1 MGAPFSTVTGG
12 GVSTARG
19 FRAAGISA
27 GIKANGN
34 PDLALLVADAP
45 AQVAAV
51 YTTNKVLAAPV
62 IVSQEHLK
70 RSGGTARA
78 IVVNSGCA
86 NSCTG
91 DTGLRDARA
100 MAEQTAR
107 LVGCPVEQV
116 LVASTGVIGV
126 ALPMDKVQSGIPAA
140 FDALGADQGP
150 AAARAIMT
158 TDVAPKESAARIS
171 IGGREAS
178 IGGMCKGAGM
188 IEPMMATMLGF
199 VTTDASVPRPL
210 LDRALREAV
219 DQTFNAITVDGDSS
233 TNDCVLLLAS
243 GASGVV
249 VDEAGYGTFV
259 DGLSVVCKELALAI
273 VRGGEG
279 ATKLVTI
286 NVTGAATSTEARK
299 AAKVIANSLLV
310 KTAIHGGDPNW
321 GRLMCAAG
329 RAGVTFD
336 ASRAGVTIG
345 SLVLFKDGQPHDE
358 RAPAAA
364 EYLKG
369 TELSI
374 GVDLGAGTASST
386 VWTCDLSAEY
396 VRINADMNQSVSM
409 TLSTARPELVEDDR
423 RASTRNLAVV
433 CQSSPPRWGA

>member
-1 MGAPFSTVTGG
+1 
-12 GVSTARG
+12 
-19 FRAAGISA
+19 
-27 GIKANGN
+27 
-34 PDLALLVADAP
+34 
-45 AQVAAV
+45 
-51 YTTNKVLAAPV
+51 
-62 IVSQEHLK
+62 
-70 RSGGTARA
+70 
-78 IVVNSGCA
+78 
-86 NSCTG
+86 
-91 DTGLRDARA
+91 
-100 MAEQTAR
+100 MAEHTAR
-107 LVGCPVEQV
+107 LIGCPIEQV

-126 ALPMDKVQSGIPAA
+126 ALPMDKVRSGIPAA

-199 VTTDASVPRPL
+199 VTTDASVPKPL
-210 LDRALREAV
+210 LDRALREAWIRRS
-219 DQTFNAITVDGDSS
+219 TRSRSTATRRPTIASS
-233 TNDCVLLLAS
+233 PGQRRQRRRRRRT
-243 GASGVV
+243 
-249 VDEAGYGTFV
+249 GYGTFV
-259 DGLSVVCKELALAI
+259 EGLTAVCRELALAI

-286 NVTGAATSTEARK
+286 NVTGAATATEARK

-321 GRLMCAAG
+321 GRLICAAG
-329 RAGVTFD
+329 APASPST
-336 ASRAGVTIG
+336 SRAGVTIG
-345 SLVLFKDGQPHDE
+345 SHVLFKDGQPHDE
-358 RAPAAA
+358 LAPAAA

-396 VRINADMNQSVSM
+396 VRINADYR
-409 TLSTARPELVEDDR
+409 T
-423 RASTRNLAVV
+423 
-433 CQSSPPRWGA
+433 

>member
-1 MGAPFSTVTGG
+1 MAAAVSLIAG
-12 GVSTARG
+12 GVATPRG
-19 FRAAGISA
+19 FRAAGVSA
-27 GIKANGN
+27 GIKASGN
-34 PDLALLVADAP
+34 PDLMLLVADAP

-51 YTTNKVLAAPV
+51 FTTNKVIAAPV
-62 IVSQEHLK
+62 IVSKEHLA

-86 NSCTG
+86 NACTG
-91 DTGLRDARA
+91 DAGLRDARE
-100 MAEQTAR
+100 MAAETAR

-126 ALPMDKVQSGIPAA
+126 ALPMDKVRSGIPAA
-140 FDALGADQGP
+140 FAALGADQGP

-158 TDVAPKESAARIS
+158 TDLAPKEAAARITV
-171 IGGREAS
+171 GGREAS

-199 VTTDASVPRPL
+199 VTTDAAVPKTL

-219 DQTFNAITVDGDSS
+219 DRTFNAITVDGDSS
-233 TNDCVLLLAS
+233 TNDCVMLLAS

-249 VDEAGYGTFV
+249 VDDSGYGSFV
-259 DGLSVVCKELALAI
+259 EGLTAVCRELALAI

-279 ATKLVTI
+279 ATKLVTV
-286 NVTGAATSTEARK
+286 NVTGAATSGEARQ

-321 GRLMCAAG
+321 GRLICAAG
-329 RAGVTFD
+329 RAGVAFD
-336 ASRAGVTIG
+336 ASRAAVTMG
-345 SLVLFKDGQPHDE
+345 PLVLFKDGQPHDE
-358 RAPAAA
+358 LAPAAA

-369 TELSI
+369 ADLSI
-374 GVDLGAGTASST
+374 GVDLGSGAASST

-396 VRINADMNQSVSM
+396 VRINADYR
-409 TLSTARPELVEDDR
+409 T
-423 RASTRNLAVV
+423 
-433 CQSSPPRWGA
+433 

>member
-1 MGAPFSTVTGG
+1 MTALLSAISG
-12 GVSTARG
+12 GVATARG

-27 GIKANGN
+27 GIKASGK
-34 PDLALLVADAP
+34 PDLALIVSDAVA
-45 AQVAAV
+45 QIAAV

-62 IVSQEHLK
+62 IVSKEHLQ
-70 RSGGTARA
+70 RSGGKARA

-91 DTGLRDARA
+91 DTGMRDART
-100 MAEQTAR
+100 MAEETAR

-126 ALPMDKVQSGIPAA
+126 ALPMDKVRSGIPAA
-140 FDALGADQGP
+140 FGALGADQGP
-150 AAARAIMT
+150 AAAQAIMT
-158 TDVAPKESAARIS
+158 TDLSPKEAAAKIT

-199 VTTDASVPRPL
+199 VTTDVAMPQAL

-219 DQTFNAITVDGDSS
+219 DQSFNAITVDGDSS

-243 GASGVV
+243 GASGVI
-249 VDEAGYGTFV
+249 VDDSSYAAFV
-259 DGLSVVCKELALAI
+259 EGLTAVCRQLALAI

-279 ATKLVTI
+279 ATKLVQV
-286 NVTGAATSTEARK
+286 NVTGAASSAEARK

-321 GRLMCAAG
+321 GRLICAAG

-336 ASRAGVTIG
+336 ASRAGVTMG
-345 SLVLFKDGQPHDE
+345 SIVLFKDGQPHDE

-369 TELSI
+369 AELTI
-374 GVDLGAGTASST
+374 GVDLGAGSASST

-396 VRINADMNQSVSM
+396 VRINADYR
-409 TLSTARPELVEDDR
+409 T
-423 RASTRNLAVV
+423 
-433 CQSSPPRWGA
+433 

>member
-1 MGAPFSTVTGG
+1 MAAVPSAIAG
-12 GVSTARG
+12 GVTAARG
-19 FRAAGISA
+19 FRAAGVSA

-34 PDLALLVADAP
+34 PDLALIVADAP
-45 AQVAAV
+45 AQIAAV

-62 IVSQEHLK
+62 VVSQEHLR

-100 MAEQTAR
+100 MAEDAAR
-107 LVGCPVEQV
+107 LVGCPVEQA

-126 ALPMDKVQSGIPAA
+126 ALPMDKVRRGIPAA
-140 FDALGADQGP
+140 FAALGADQGP

-158 TDVAPKESAARIS
+158 TDRWPKEAAARIT

-199 VTTDASVPRPL
+199 VTTDAAVPKAL

-219 DQTFNAITVDGDSS
+219 DRSFNAITVDGDSS

-243 GASGVV
+243 GASGVT
-249 VDEAGYGTFV
+249 VDEAGYAAFV
-259 DGLSVVCKELALAI
+259 EGLTGVCRELALAI

-279 ATKLVTI
+279 ATKLVTV
-286 NVTGAATSTEARK
+286 NVTGAVSSAEARK

-321 GRLMCAAG
+321 GRLICAAG
-329 RAGVTFD
+329 RAGVTLD
-336 ASRAGVTIG
+336 PSRAGVTMG
-345 SLVLFKDGQPHDE
+345 SIVLFKDGQPHDE
-358 RAPAAA
+358 LAPAAA

-369 TELSI
+369 AELTI
-374 GVDLGAGTASST
+374 GVDLGAGSASST

-396 VRINADMNQSVSM
+396 VRINADYR
-409 TLSTARPELVEDDR
+409 T
-423 RASTRNLAVV
+423 
-433 CQSSPPRWGA
+433 

>member
-1 MGAPFSTVTGG
+1 MGAALSTLIGG
-12 GVSTARG
+12 GVTTARG

-34 PDLALLVADAP
+34 PDLMLLVADTA

-62 IVSQEHLK
+62 LVSKDHLN
-70 RSGGTARA
+70 RSGGLARA

-91 DTGLRDARA
+91 DTGMRDARA
-100 MAEQTAR
+100 MAELTAQV
-107 LVGCPVEQV
+107 VGCPVEQV

-126 ALPMDKVQSGIPAA
+126 ALPMDRVRSGIPAA
-140 FDALGADQGP
+140 YEALGADQGP

-158 TDVAPKESAARIS
+158 TDIAPKEAAATIS
-171 IGGREAS
+171 VGGRQAS

-199 VTTDASVPRPL
+199 VTTDAAVPKPL

-219 DQTFNAITVDGDSS
+219 DQSFNAITVDGDSS

-243 GASGVV
+243 GASGVA
-249 VDEAGYGTFV
+249 VDEASYGTFV
-259 DGLSVVCKELALAI
+259 EGLTTVCRELALAI

-279 ATKLVTI
+279 ATKLVTLQ
-286 NVTGAATSTEARK
+286 VTGAASSAEARK

-321 GRLMCAAG
+321 GRLICAAG
-329 RAGVTFD
+329 RAGVTLD

-358 RAPAAA
+358 LAPAAA

-374 GVDLGAGTASST
+374 GVDLGAGSASST

-396 VRINADMNQSVSM
+396 VRINADYR
-409 TLSTARPELVEDDR
+409 T
-423 RASTRNLAVV
+423 
-433 CQSSPPRWGA
+433 